1 MQVPQVVD
9 ELQRRIPGLMD
20 EHRLPGMAIGICDAS
35 AVLWSGGFGTTQAD
49 GGEPITARTAFGVQ
63 SCSKMYTATAVL
75 LAVQDGLVDLDV
87 PITEYLPEFR
97 VNSSFEE
104 HPERLITLRHL
115 LSHTAGFTHEAPV
128 GSNYLVGRE
137 SFAAHCQSIS
147 ETWLRFPVGH
157 HFQYSNLGID
167 LAGYVLQRRSGQP
180 FHEFVRRV
188 LLDPLGLQQT
198 TFNSR
203 QILRD
208 GRRAIGHATGHA
220 RVPVRVPMVAAG
232 GLYTSVEDACRY
244 IQFHLGEGASLLD
257 PSLLAELYQVPGKPD
272 RDQGYG
278 LGTALA
284 RAGDIPVRGHGGGG
298 FGFLSDMYWAPEA
311 GLGVVVLT
319 NSTSHPLQW
328 ELASEIFRDLIPSR
342 PRPSAHP
349 PKTVPV
355 SAESMAAMA
364 GDYVGRSNDPETFTV
379 DGDQGI
385 LIRDDARHPVE
396 FIGPVRVPDRPGAV
410 HLPRPR
416 RRRPSQ
422 LPRTRHRRLRPL
434 PQRRPRNHLSRTRR
448 TVEPGLPHPDERRT
462 GGDRPSAQGGRI
474 PAFRLLGRWNPPP
487 SRTHSWHLRISNRRG
502 PRPDANTSHLRQ
514 HQTPPALAGGLG
526 VPTDRHS
533 GCQGRRIL

>member
-1 MQVPQVVD
+1 MRHRSAPTTWSD
-9 ELQRRIPGLMD
+9 ANPSRR
-20 EHRLPGMAIGICDAS
+20 
-35 AVLWSGGFGTTQAD
+35 
-49 GGEPITARTAFGVQ
+49 TARASPRPGCASPSDITSSTRTSASTWLDT
-63 SCSKMYTATAVL
+63 SCSGV
-75 LAVQDGLVDLDV
+75 
-87 PITEYLPEFR
+87 
-97 VNSSFEE
+97 
-104 HPERLITLRHL
+104 
-115 LSHTAGFTHEAPV
+115 V
-128 GSNYLVGRE
+128 GS
-137 SFAAHCQSIS
+137 
-147 ETWLRFPVGH
+147 
-157 HFQYSNLGID
+157 
-167 LAGYVLQRRSGQP
+167 RSTSSYA
-180 FHEFVRRV
+180 ECCST
-188 LLDPLGLQQT
+188 PLGLQQT

-257 PSLLAELYQVPGKPD
+257 PSLLAELYQVPGEPD

-328 ELASEIFRDLIPSR
+328 ELASEIFRDLIPSQ
-342 PRPSAHP
+342 PRPSAPP

-396 FIGPVRVPDRPGAV
+396 FIGPSSSGSTRSSSPSATSTTPAVPATSNAAPTASSATATTS
-410 HLPRPR
+410 PKP
-416 RRRPSQ
+416 
-422 LPRTRHRRLRPL
+422 
-434 PQRRPRNHLSRTRR
+434 PQ
-448 TVEPGLPHPDERRT
+448 PHPTDRGT
-462 GGDRPSAQGGRI
+462 GITSSGR
-474 PAFRLLGRWNPPP
+474 AAY
-487 SRTHSWHLRISNRRG
+487 RRG
-502 PRPDANTSHLRQ
+502 PPVCARRTDTCSSASGAVEPSAFANTLLASTYRQ
-514 HQTPPALAGGLG
+514 PARSS
-526 VPTDRHS
+526 T
-533 GCQGRRIL
+533 